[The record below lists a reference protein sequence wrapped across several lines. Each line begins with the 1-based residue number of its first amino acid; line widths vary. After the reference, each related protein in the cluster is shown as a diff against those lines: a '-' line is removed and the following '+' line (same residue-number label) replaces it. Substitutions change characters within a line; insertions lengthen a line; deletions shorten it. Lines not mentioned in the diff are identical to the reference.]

1 MTLTELKYI
10 VAVARE
16 RHFGHAAESCF
27 VSQPTL
33 SVAIRKLEDELGVT
47 LFERSSGE
55 VSVTPVGER
64 IVRQAQRVLD
74 DAEGVREIARQGRD
88 PLNGPVQLGVIFTIG
103 PYLLPQLIRKLQKS
117 APRMPVLIQENY
129 TARLLEQLRQGTL
142 DVVICA
148 LPIDEP
154 GVHIQPLYDEPFVV
168 AVPRGHPWEK
178 RKSIRG
184 EDLAQENLLLL
195 GSGHCFRD
203 HVLNAFP
210 ALHRASRTTPEPMQ
224 KVLEGT
230 SLETI
235 RLMVASGAG
244 TTVLPSTAAAANRRD
259 EMLTYLPF
267 TKPRPDRRV
276 VLVSRK
282 SFTRPQAVE
291 ALRRAILACTLSDVH
306 KLDLPAYASEEGPV
320 ARQ

>member
-16 RHFGHAAESCF
+16 RHFGRAAESCF

-55 VSVTPVGER
+55 VAVTQVGER
-64 IVRQAQRVLD
+64 VVRQAQRVLD
-74 DAEGVREIARQGRD
+74 DAEGVKEIALQGRD
-88 PLNGPVQLGVIFTIG
+88 PLNGPLQLGIIFTIG

-117 APRMPVLIQENY
+117 APSMPVLIQENY
-129 TARLLEQLRQGTL
+129 TARLLEQLSEGVL

-148 LPIDEP
+148 LPINEP
-154 GVHIQPLYDEPFVV
+154 GVFVQALYDEPFVV
-168 AVPRGHPWEK
+168 AVPRGHPWAK
-178 RKSIRG
+178 RKAIKG
-184 EDLAQENLLLL
+184 EDLSHDNLLLL

-210 ALHRASRTTPEPMQ
+210 ALHRASRTTPGQMQ

-244 TTVLPSTAAAANRRD
+244 ITVLPSTAAAANRRD
-259 EMLTYLPF
+259 DMLTYLPF
-267 TKPRPDRRV
+267 SKPKPDRRV
-276 VLVSRK
+276 MLVWRK

-291 ALRRAILACTLSDVH
+291 ALRQAVLACALSEVQ
-306 KLDLPAYASEEGPV
+306 KLDQPAYASEDGPV
-320 ARQ
+320 EA